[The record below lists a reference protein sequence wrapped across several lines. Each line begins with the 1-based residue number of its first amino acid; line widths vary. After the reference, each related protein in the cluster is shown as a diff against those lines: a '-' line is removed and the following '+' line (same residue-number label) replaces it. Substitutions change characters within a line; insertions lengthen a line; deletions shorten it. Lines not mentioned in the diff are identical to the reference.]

1 MRGRFLP
8 TGDDHRV
15 TSLELLFDLV
25 FVYAVTA
32 VSETT
37 AHHLTGVS
45 LTQGLVLMALIWFGW
60 SAYAWLGNQARADE
74 GPLRIS
80 MFLAMAGFFVVAL
93 TIHEAFGDLPGGL
106 RGPVVF
112 VVAYAVIRLA
122 HLTVYWF
129 AAGDDSGLRRT
140 IEHTLLTASAALVLL
155 LVGAFLEPGPR
166 LVIWAV
172 AVLFDY
178 VSIFVGAT
186 SGWRVAA
193 PAHFAERHGL
203 VVIIAIGES
212 VVSVAV
218 AVSRA
223 AIDWSLLVG
232 ALLGIAL
239 AMTLWRTYFNAIAV
253 GAEHR
258 LREMTGDART
268 VLARDMFTYLHLP
281 LVVGIVSMAVG
292 LRVTLGDVAASE
304 HGVAHDVAGIAMLA
318 LYGGA
323 VVYLL
328 SLSVLRWRLR
338 GRPSLPRI
346 VTAAWLAAAGIVLA
360 AVGVD
365 PLVDVAMVTATFV
378 GLVTFDAW
386 RYGQITRD
394 MRLGGSP

>member
-25 FVYAVTA
+25 FVYAITA
-32 VSETT
+32 VSGSI
-37 AHHLTGVS
+37 AHRLTLVG
-45 LTQGLVLMALIWFGW
+45 LAQGLVLLALVWFGW

-122 HLTVYWF
+122 HLTIYWV
-129 AAGDDSGLRRT
+129 AAGEDRGLRRT
-140 IEHTLLTASAALVLL
+140 IELTLPATLVAFALL
-155 LVGAFLEPGPR
+155 LIGAYVATGPR
-166 LVIWAV
+166 LVVWSA
-172 AVLFDY
+172 AVLLDY
-178 VSIFVGAT
+178 VSVFLRANT
-186 SGWRVAA
+186 GWRVAA
-193 PAHFAERHGL
+193 PGHFAERYGL

-218 AVSRA
+218 AVSRV
-223 AIDWSLLVG
+223 AIDWPLLVG

-239 AMTLWRTYFNAIAV
+239 AITLWRTYFNVIAV
-253 GAEHR
+253 SGEHR
-258 LREMTGDART
+258 LREVTGDART
-268 VLARDMFTYLHLP
+268 MMARDTFTYLHLP
-281 LVVGIVSMAVG
+281 LVAGIVLMAVG
-292 LRVTLGDVAASE
+292 LRVMLDDVALGEIGRATDVP
-304 HGVAHDVAGIAMLA
+304 GVAMLT

-323 VVYLL
+323 ALYLL
-328 SLSVLRWRLR
+328 SLSVLRWRLL

-346 VTAAWLAAAGIVLA
+346 VTAVWLVAIGMLLT
-360 AVGVD
+360 AVGAE
-365 PLVDVAMVTATFV
+365 PLVDVAVVTATFV
-378 GLVTFDAW
+378 ALVTFDAW
-386 RYGQITRD
+386 RYGEATRD
-394 MRLGGSP
+394 IRLGSTP